1 MKFRQASLI
10 YNPASGR
17 KRTSRQKKVEQAR
30 EILLPWIDQVDLTP
44 TSRRGDATR
53 LASEAVVAGCDLVI
67 ACGGDGTI
75 NEVAGGLA
83 GSDIPL
89 FPLPAGTANVLAEET
104 GLPMDPRGAAA
115 EFPSLAAERVP
126 LGVVHYSNPRPGS
139 RHFLLMCGAGVDASI
154 VYHLD
159 TRLKDYMGQGA
170 YWVGSIEQLQRKFES
185 FEIRMNGKTHL
196 STFAVIS
203 KSRRYAGK
211 LTLTPNAHLLAEHFE
226 VVVFHGDS
234 PLRYIGYIAQIAT
247 QTLDHFP
254 DVSFHFAEQVEILT
268 PADQRVYLEVDGEY
282 AGRLPAKVE
291 IAPESLMLLLP
302 PDYARRASQE
312 AGLLPRRAR
321 RRAAPDSY
329 PSPHFSPPDDR
340 ST

>member
-104 GLPMDPRGAAA
+104 GLPMDPA
-115 EFPSLAAERVP
+115 EPPPS
-126 LGVVHYSNPRPGS
+126 
-139 RHFLLMCGAGVDASI
+139 FLL
-154 VYHLD
+154 L
-159 TRLKDYMGQGA
+159 R
-170 YWVGSIEQLQRKFES
+170 RKGF
-185 FEIRMNGKTHL
+185 L
-196 STFAVIS
+196 SGWCTTATPGLARAIS
-203 KSRRYAGK
+203 C
-211 LTLTPNAHLLAEHFE
+211 
-226 VVVFHGDS
+226 
-234 PLRYIGYIAQIAT
+234 
-247 QTLDHFP
+247 
-254 DVSFHFAEQVEILT
+254 
-268 PADQRVYLEVDGEY
+268 
-282 AGRLPAKVE
+282 
-291 IAPESLMLLLP
+291 
-302 PDYARRASQE
+302 
-312 AGLLPRRAR
+312 
-321 RRAAPDSY
+321 
-329 PSPHFSPPDDR
+329 
-340 ST
+340 

>member
-185 FEIRMNGKTHL
+185 FEIRMNGKNPSKHVCRNQQEPPLRGQTHAHSQRTPARGAFRSGCL
-196 STFAVIS
+196 PRGFTASIYRLHRADRHANTRSF
-203 KSRRYAGK
+203 SRRLFPFCRAGRN
-211 LTLTPNAHLLAEHFE
+211 PNASRSASVSRGGRRIRRPSAGEGRDRSRE
-226 VVVFHGDS
+226 PDAAAAAR
-234 PLRYIGYIAQIAT
+234 LRPPGKPGSRTSTTAC
-247 QTLDHFP
+247 QTPH
-254 DVSFHFAEQVEILT
+254 
-268 PADQRVYLEVDGEY
+268 
-282 AGRLPAKVE
+282 
-291 IAPESLMLLLP
+291 
-302 PDYARRASQE
+302 
-312 AGLLPRRAR
+312 RAR
-321 RRAAPDSY
+321 FLS
-329 PSPHFSPPDDR
+329 
-340 ST
+340 